1 MVLSKG
7 FVFMIALNVR
17 NSWIAVALA
26 KGLARQK
33 TRAGESDLGI
43 DGRSRRGPEGDF
55 GGSPPRA
62 GPESRLTHLLVARFS
77 VTQRCHQWVV
87 RGGGIKKCQV
97 SSSRSTQNETFSES
111 FLVWGD
117 WVIPGARAIEAF

>member
-55 GGSPPRA
+55 GGSSAPRRA
-62 GPESRLTHLLVARFS
+62 RESTHAP
-77 VTQRCHQWVV
+77 
-87 RGGGIKKCQV
+87 RGVPSGLKCRV
-97 SSSRSTQNETFSES
+97 SSVENGSLLFEGSKIYKKGCRKSG
-111 FLVWGD
+111 LG
-117 WVIPGARAIEAF
+117 

>member
-77 VTQRCHQWVV
+77 VTQRCHPKLVV
-87 RGGGIKKCQV
+87 VWWEV
-97 SSSRSTQNETFSES
+97 SSEAAVSHYKKA
-111 FLVWGD
+111 
-117 WVIPGARAIEAF
+117 ART